1 MPRYDQ
7 GRVPSVNQDMRRA
20 PTVLARDQRDDLKAG
35 LLKDSGE
42 SEIMQTYLKNQAPRE
57 KPSDGSLP
65 PLSRDQKLKWALIAL
80 LSLIGTIGWN
90 LPGPLMIYLQSAYFN
105 DGKPCITRNETN
117 TAGCK
122 EALSTISFVSG
133 WFQAGAGVLAFIL
146 SPVIGKLS
154 DTYGRRRILVICY
167 FYSSLSNIV
176 LFLGQTP
183 VMSHLPWLWIYY
195 SLNVVNLWGGVG
207 NAYLADIMPPE
218 WRSVA
223 FGLNSS
229 ICTCSSSLLPAF
241 AQV

>member
-1 MPRYDQ
+1 VQ
-7 GRVPSVNQDMRRA
+7 QVSLLLHTSSRA
-20 PTVLARDQRDDLKAG
+20 SEKTLLHTDL
-35 LLKDSGE
+35 
-42 SEIMQTYLKNQAPRE
+42 
-57 KPSDGSLP
+57 
-65 PLSRDQKLKWALIAL
+65 
-80 LSLIGTIGWN
+80 
-90 LPGPLMIYLQSAYFN
+90 
-105 DGKPCITRNETN
+105 
-117 TAGCK
+117 
-122 EALSTISFVSG
+122 
-133 WFQAGAGVLAFIL
+133 
-146 SPVIGKLS
+146 
-154 DTYGRRRILVICY
+154 
-167 FYSSLSNIV
+167 YSSLSNIV